1 MEALLP
7 PFSFQTILIK
17 QSAWF
22 TIVSTGDR
30 RGPIKNISVSGEAV
44 TAILDNLHPSFLYN
58 IRIRAN
64 NSVGL
69 GSPSHQIAAKLL
81 EEGKSYFHF
90 LFINFVYYP
99 ISRFRK
105 HEILTKIENLGC
117 RQ

>member
-1 MEALLP
+1 M
-7 PFSFQTILIK
+7 
-17 QSAWF
+17 
-22 TIVSTGDR
+22 
-30 RGPIKNISVSGEAV
+30 SVSGEAV

-81 EEGKSYFHF
+81 EEGNSYFDF
-90 LFINFVYYP
+90 LFINP

-105 HEILTKIENLGC
+105 HEILTKTENLDC
-117 RQ
+117 TQQTRYDWKCS